1 MPIKKVLF
9 VSGAGMMGNMVS
21 GPLLSLAYLH
31 TSTSTSTYLH
41 TSASDDL
48 RESNLDNLEIGKG
61 ARSC

>member
-9 VSGAGMMGNMVS
+9 VSGAGMMGDMVS

-31 TSTSTSTYLH
+31 TSTSTYLH

>member
-1 MPIKKVLF
+1 MPIKKVFF
-9 VSGAGMMGNMVS
+9 VSGAGMMGDMVS
-21 GPLLSLAYLH
+21 GPLLSLA
-31 TSTSTSTYLH
+31 YLH